1 MKRVNKAVG
10 QLRLKLVKNTI
21 TPSLRR
27 INKALDKL
35 PAEAHKVF
43 KDETPIKTGNAKRRT
58 RLQGEV
64 IKADYNYATELDAG
78 KSRQAPEG
86 MSKPTEEYITKRV
99 KQIMRRK

>member
-1 MKRVNKAVG
+1 MGR
-10 QLRLKLVKNTI
+10 LTLKLVRNTM

-27 INKALDKL
+27 ITDALDKL

-43 KDETPIKTGNAKRRT
+43 KDETPIKTGNARRRT

-64 IKADYNYATELDAG
+64 IKADYKYATELDAG

>member
-1 MKRVNKAVG
+1 MAKVR
-10 QLRLKLVKNTI
+10 LRMVKNEI

-27 INKALDKL
+27 ISDGLKKL
-35 PAEAHKVF
+35 PAEAYAF
-43 KDETPIKTGNAKRRT
+43 FTEETPIKTGNARRRT

-86 MSKPTEEYITKRV
+86 MSRPTEQFITKRIND
-99 KQIMRRK
+99 IMRKK

>member
-1 MKRVNKAVG
+1 MSRLRV
-10 QLRLKLVKNTI
+10 KLVTNNL

-35 PAEAHKVF
+35 PVEAHKVF
-43 KDETPIKTGNAKRRT
+43 KGETPIKTGNAKRRT

-64 IKADYNYATELDAG
+64 IKADYPYATELDAG

-86 MSKPTEEYITKRV
+86 MTKPTEEYITKRV
-99 KQIMRRK
+99 KAIMRKK

>member
-1 MKRVNKAVG
+1 MGRV
-10 QLRLKLVKNTI
+10 RLKLVKNTMI
-21 TPSLRR
+21 PSLLR

-35 PAEAHKVF
+35 PKEAHKVF

-78 KSRQAPEG
+78 KSRQAPAG

-99 KQIMRRK
+99 KAIMRKK

>member
-1 MKRVNKAVG
+1 MGR
-10 QLRLKLVKNTI
+10 LTLKLVKNTM

-27 INKALDKL
+27 ITNALDKL

-43 KDETPIKTGNAKRRT
+43 KDETPIKTGNARRRT

-64 IKADYNYATELDAG
+64 IKADYKYATELDAG

-86 MSKPTEEYITKRV
+86 MSKPTEDYITKRV
-99 KQIMRRK
+99 KAIMRNK

>member
-1 MKRVNKAVG
+1 VG
-10 QLRLKLVKNTI
+10 RLTLKLVKNTM
-21 TPSLRR
+21 TPSLKR
-27 INKALDKL
+27 ITNALDKL

-43 KDETPIKTGNAKRRT
+43 KGETPIKTGNARKRT

-64 IKADYNYATELDAG
+64 IKADYKYATELDAG

-99 KQIMRRK
+99 KAIMRKK

>member
-1 MKRVNKAVG
+1 M
-10 QLRLKLVKNTI
+10 

-27 INKALDKL
+27 INAALDKL

-43 KDETPIKTGNAKRRT
+43 KDETPIKTGNARRRT

-64 IKADYNYATELDAG
+64 IKADYKYATELDAG

-86 MSKPTEEYITKRV
+86 MSKPTEQYITKRV
-99 KQIMRRK
+99 KAIMRKK